1 MSRKTKW
8 SLLSI
13 AALVLVSGR
22 TAAEMPLAELME
34 SETGVIV
41 EHLDQGDIDAGAYTL
56 NELFEKGKFVFSAA
70 FNRVDGQGRPAST
83 GGGVP
88 RFPDEPAK
96 LRTSGPDSDSCAGCH
111 AQPRP
116 GGSGDFVANVF
127 VLAQELD
134 PVTFSVDASQ
144 SNDRNTLGM
153 MGSGPIEMLAR
164 EMSTELQAIRDQAL
178 QDAAQLATP
187 VTVPLVTKGVFFG
200 TLTAQPNGQVDPSGI
215 EGVDWDLII
224 KPFHQKGAVVSLR
237 QFTNNA
243 MNHHHGMQSTE
254 RFGQGNDEDL
264 DDVVDEL
271 TEGDITAVTLFQA
284 ALNVPGFVVPLDIQD
299 RFYANDGR
307 RLFGQT
313 GCARCHKHEM
323 ALDTRMFTEPNPFNP
338 SGNLT
343 PDDVSNVFSF
353 DMTTNGEIP
362 RIQPRPGVSALVRPF
377 TDLKRHNLNDADF
390 NHFDN
395 EQLSQGSLLGFADP
409 GDFTIP
415 ALLRPTDEFLTRK
428 LWEVGNSAPYGHR
441 GDLST
446 ITEAIYFHGGDARV
460 ERDAFFAL
468 TPTER
473 DKIVQFLKTMQVVP
487 PGSAYITFQ

>member
-1 MSRKTKW
+1 
-8 SLLSI
+8 
-13 AALVLVSGR
+13 
-22 TAAEMPLAELME
+22 
-34 SETGVIV
+34 
-41 EHLDQGDIDAGAYTL
+41 
-56 NELFEKGKFVFSAA
+56 
-70 FNRVDGQGRPAST
+70 
-83 GGGVP
+83 
-88 RFPDEPAK
+88 
-96 LRTSGPDSDSCAGCH
+96 
-111 AQPRP
+111 
-116 GGSGDFVANVF
+116 
-127 VLAQELD
+127 
-134 PVTFSVDASQ
+134 
-144 SNDRNTLGM
+144 
-153 MGSGPIEMLAR
+153 
-164 EMSTELQAIRDQAL
+164 
-178 QDAAQLATP
+178 
-187 VTVPLVTKGVFFG
+187 
-200 TLTAQPNGQVDPSGI
+200 
-215 EGVDWDLII
+215 
-224 KPFHQKGAVVSLR
+224 
-237 QFTNNA
+237 
-243 MNHHHGMQSTE
+243 
-254 RFGQGNDEDL
+254 
-264 DDVVDEL
+264 
-271 TEGDITAVTLFQA
+271 
-284 ALNVPGFVVPLDIQD
+284 
-299 RFYANDGR
+299 
-307 RLFGQT
+307 
-313 GCARCHKHEM
+313 M

-362 RIQPRPGVSALVRPF
+362 RIQPRPGGSALVRPF